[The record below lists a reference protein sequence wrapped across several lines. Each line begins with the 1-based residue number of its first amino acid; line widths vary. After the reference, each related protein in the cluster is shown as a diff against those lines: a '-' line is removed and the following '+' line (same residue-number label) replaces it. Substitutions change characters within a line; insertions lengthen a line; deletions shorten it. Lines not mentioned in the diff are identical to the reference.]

1 MAQVSPPRL
10 ADVDLTNF
18 DVFVQG
24 KAHDVWRQ
32 LRADAP
38 VFWNPGTPEFPGF
51 WSITKYADVIAVSR
65 DTETFSSARG
75 ISLAADPVNP
85 PPGAGKMLIMM
96 DPPRHVRLRRLVNK
110 GFTPRMAA
118 QLAPSVR
125 EISNG
130 ILDDVTPRG
139 ECDFVTDVAA
149 LLPLAVI
156 CSMMGIPRED
166 WALMFDLTNRGLGP
180 ADPEYQ
186 TVPGNPQETAEQS
199 RREMFVYFAAKAA
212 ERRQERRDDLV
223 SVLVGS
229 EIDGESLSEE
239 EILYFCQL
247 LILAGNETTRNAISG
262 GLLALLEYPDQLARL
277 RAEPALLPTAV
288 EEILRWTSPV
298 THMMRYVTRD
308 VELHGQSLR
317 AGERVLLWY
326 PSANRDEDVF
336 PNANTFDVG
345 RTPNEH
351 IAFGI
356 GEHFCLGAGFARVEL
371 RVMFETLLARFATIE
386 PAGDVERLRSSFI
399 GGIKHMPVRFRAHH
413 KGEVNN
419 DR

>member
-1 MAQVSPPRL
+1 MAQRSSPRL
-10 ADVDLTNF
+10 TDVDLTNF
-18 DVFVQG
+18 DIFVQG
-24 KAHDVWRQ
+24 KAHDVWRR
-32 LRADAP
+32 LRAEAP
-38 VFWNPGTPEFPGF
+38 VCWNPGTDQFPGF
-51 WSITKYADVIAVSR
+51 WSVSKYADVIAVSR
-65 DTETFSSARG
+65 DTETFISGRG
-75 ISLAADPVNP
+75 ISMASDPEAP
-85 PPGAGKMLIMM
+85 PPGAGKMMIMM

-118 QLAPSVR
+118 ALEPSVR

-130 ILDDVTPRG
+130 ILDDVAPRG
-139 ECDFVTDVAA
+139 ACDFVTDVAA
-149 LLPLAVI
+149 QLPLAVI

-166 WALMFDLTNRGLGP
+166 WALMFELTNRGLGP

-199 RREMFVYFAAKAA
+199 RREMFVYFATKAA
-212 ERRQERRDDLV
+212 ERRRDRRDDLV

-229 EIDGESLSEE
+229 EIDGESLTEE
-239 EILYFCQL
+239 EILFFCQL

-262 GLLALLEYPDQLARL
+262 GLLALLEHPEQLTRL
-277 RAEPALLPTAV
+277 RAEPTLLPTAV

-308 VELHGQSLR
+308 VALRDQHLR

-326 PSANRDEDVF
+326 PSANRDEEVF
-336 PNANTFDVG
+336 PNADQFDIG

-356 GEHFCLGAGFARVEL
+356 GEHFCLGAGFARVEV
-371 RVMFETLLARFATIE
+371 RVMFETLLARLPDIAL
-386 PAGDVERLRSSFI
+386 AGAVERLRSSFI
-399 GGIKHMPVRFRAHH
+399 GGIKHMPVRFTPHPASA
-413 KGEVNN
+413 
-419 DR
+419 

>member
-1 MAQVSPPRL
+1 MAQLASPQRTDLDL
-10 ADVDLTNF
+10 AHF
-18 DVFVQG
+18 DIFVQG
-24 KAHDVWRQ
+24 RAHDIWRK
-32 LRADAP
+32 LRAEAP
-38 VFWNPGTPEFPGF
+38 VFWNPGNEQFPGF

-65 DTETFSSARG
+65 DTTTYSSARG
-75 ISLAADPVNP
+75 ISMAVNPAEP
-85 PPGAGKMLIMM
+85 PPGAGKMMIMM

-118 QLAPSVR
+118 ALEPSVR
-125 EISNG
+125 EIAND
-130 ILDDVTPRG
+130 ILNDVAPRG
-139 ECDFVTDVAA
+139 ACDFVTEVSA

-156 CSMMGIPRED
+156 CSMMGIPKED

-199 RREMFVYFAAKAA
+199 RREMFVYFATKAA
-212 ERRQERRDDLV
+212 ERRQDRRDDLV

-229 EIDGESLSEE
+229 EIDGESLSDE

-277 RAEPALLPTAV
+277 RAERALMPTAV
-288 EEILRWTSPV
+288 EEIIRWTSPV

-308 VELHGQSLR
+308 VVLHDQQLR
-317 AGERVLLWY
+317 EGERVLLWY
-326 PSANRDEDVF
+326 PSANRDEEVF

-356 GEHFCLGAGFARVEL
+356 GEHFCLGAGFARVEV
-371 RVMFETLLARFATIE
+371 RVLFETLLAHF
-386 PAGDVERLRSSFI
+386 PAIALAGEVERLRSSFI
-399 GGIKHMPVRFRAHH
+399 GGIKHMPVRFV
-413 KGEVNN
+413 E
-419 DR
+419 